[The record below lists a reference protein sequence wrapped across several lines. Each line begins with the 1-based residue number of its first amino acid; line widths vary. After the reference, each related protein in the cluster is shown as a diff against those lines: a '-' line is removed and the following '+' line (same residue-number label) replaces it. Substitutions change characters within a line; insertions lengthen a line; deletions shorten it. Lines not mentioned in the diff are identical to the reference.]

1 MFISACIL
9 ILLIMMNMLIAVM
22 ALPFGDIARNKQ
34 KYLNK
39 FKVEMI
45 LDFQDHVDVQKEFKE
60 SKYILTVCPEESTV
74 QTLLGDHLTLFDIN
88 RQL

>member
-1 MFISACIL
+1 MFVTACVL
-9 ILLIMMNMLIAVM
+9 ILTIMMNMLIAVM
-22 ALPFGDIARNKQ
+22 ALPFEDIAKDKQ
-34 KYLNK
+34 KHLNK

-45 LDFQDHVDVQKEFKE
+45 LDFQSHIDVQREFKE

-74 QTLLGDHLTLFDIN
+74 QEKLGDHLTLFDLN

>member
-1 MFISACIL
+1 MFTSACII

-22 ALPFGDIARNKQ
+22 ALPFGEIEHNKL
-34 KYLNK
+34 KHLNK

-74 QTLLGDHLTLFDIN
+74 QEMLGDHLTLFDLN